1 MFTNIFGGALF
12 DAADRP
18 GTGTTK
24 PSIDLSKTSGSSPP
38 FEITVFNSKR
48 PLSKTIKLKDDG
60 TTLEKGHAHPLASG
74 YAIRYPITGGMQE
87 FATVVNSLNQRQAI
101 ATGQLAPGL
110 PDAIK
115 IAAEGKLQPGE
126 YTRARANVVHLPGE
140 PGLALLDFDRG
151 GMPQEVKDR
160 LDALGGFESAIM
172 SVVPELAQTAR
183 LLRPSTSAGIRN
195 IKTGEVYGAGG
206 YHLYVLLAD
215 ATDSEYFLKLVQQHC
230 WLHGLGW
237 MTLSKVGSI
246 SIKSIVD
253 VATWGSERLCYEGPP
268 MLGKGLAKEPR
279 ACQVHEGSAFDTRLI
294 PDLDKDELAQVYALC
309 QAERERLK
317 PETVRLQSI
326 ARQTAYDRERA
337 RGATHEEARRAVDG
351 LQQFR
356 MLPLSHLLYF
366 NGWMDVAHI
375 LENPQRYADR
385 YCADPEEG
393 PDYGTTTAVLRV
405 NDAGI
410 FIDSCAHGAAATERQ
425 FWLKNSEATL
435 LETQDYWMNLPPDH
449 SDWTALASNVGEA

>member
-1 MFTNIFGGALF
+1 MLL

-18 GTGTTK
+18 GAGEPRNTQLETQ
-24 PSIDLSKTSGSSPP
+24 P
-38 FEITVFNSKR
+38 FEITVLNSNR

-60 TTLEKGHAHPLASG
+60 ITLDKGQAHPLASG
-74 YAIRYPITGGMQE
+74 YAVRYRITGGMQE
-87 FATVVNSLNQRQAI
+87 FADVVNSLTQRQAI

-115 IAAEGKLQPGE
+115 IVTDDRAEPPTSYGK
-126 YTRARANVVHLPGE
+126 TRANVVHLPGE

-160 LDALGGFESAIM
+160 LDALGGFENAILH
-172 SVVPELAQTAR
+172 VVPELEHAAR

-195 IKTGEVYGAGG
+195 IKTGEVYEAGG
-206 YHLYVLLAD
+206 YHLYVSLAD
-215 ATDSEYFLKLVQQHC
+215 ATHSEWFLKLIQQHC

-268 MLGKGLAKEPR
+268 VLGKGLEKLPR
-279 ACQVHEGSAFDTRLI
+279 ACQVHEGSAFDTPLI
-294 PDLDKDELAQVYALC
+294 PDLNKDELAQVYALC

-317 PETVRLQSI
+317 PETVRLQ
-326 ARQTAYDRERA
+326 AMALQTAYDRELA
-337 RGATHEEARRAVDG
+337 RGATPDEARRSVDG

-366 NGWMDVAHI
+366 NGWMDVAHV
-375 LENPQRYADR
+375 LENPQRYADH

-410 FIDSCAHGAAATERQ
+410 FIDSCAHGAAATERR
-425 FWLKNSEATL
+425 FWLKNSEASVL
-435 LETQDYWMNLPPDH
+435 ATQEHWLNLPPDH
-449 SDWTALASNVGEA
+449 PDWKALTANVGRA